1 MRILSLKNTVII
13 LLVSIFSIMSVAAQ
27 TGEVK
32 INEDEKLSN
41 LIELRGDIKL
51 DRYFIQIFSGE
62 IAGAQRARI
71 NYRKKYDRK
80 WKDVVRYESPN
91 YKVWVGHFKSRLAAD
106 RALLTIRDEFPNAFV
121 FKP

>member
-1 MRILSLKNTVII
+1 MRILSIKNITII
-13 LLVSIFSIMSVAAQ
+13 LITLLFSLANLNAQ
-27 TGEVK
+27 EGEVTIK
-32 INEDEKLSN
+32 QDEKIPN

-62 IAGAQRARI
+62 IDGAQRARI
-71 NYRKKYDRK
+71 NYRRKFDRK
-80 WKDVVRYESPN
+80 WKDDVRYESPN

-106 RALLTIRDEFPNAFV
+106 RALLKLKEEFPNAFV